1 MSTPPTAPGR
11 RIGRGL
17 CPVALPLVAA
27 LFALPSA
34 TVARGPAP
42 HDDRRTVAPDALP
55 GGGEAR
61 REPPAPVAE
70 GGRPVAVDASGQVAA
85 GHTPPGGAPGD
96 GPEKLLAPA
105 R

>member
-11 RIGRGL
+11 RVGRGL
-17 CPVALPLVAA
+17 CPVAVPLVAA
-27 LFALPSA
+27 LLTLPSA
-34 TVARGPAP
+34 TAARAPAP

-55 GGGEAR
+55 GGGRSR

-70 GGRPVAVDASGQVAA
+70 RGRPVAVDASGQVSARR
-85 GHTPPGGAPGD
+85 TPPGGTPGG